1 MRGVTNAL
9 PAAGG
14 LKVIASGTVTLEG
27 NSGTKIDLG
36 EVAKVIIASATDNGD
51 SWARFVNMSTIAL
64 IPPNAN
70 GGYIILPGSG
80 DGGLSVSTT
89 DFKSIRIDNTYPFSY
104 AVAYIAIS

>member
-9 PAAGG
+9 PAGGG

-27 NSGTKIDLG
+27 NSNTTIDLG
-36 EVAKVIIASATDNGD
+36 EVAKVIIASATANGE
-51 SWARFVNMSTIAL
+51 SWARYTNMFTIAL
-64 IPPNAN
+64 IPPDAD
-70 GGYIILPGSG
+70 GGYIMPDPS

-89 DFKSIRIDNTYPFSY
+89 DFKSIRINNSYTFSY